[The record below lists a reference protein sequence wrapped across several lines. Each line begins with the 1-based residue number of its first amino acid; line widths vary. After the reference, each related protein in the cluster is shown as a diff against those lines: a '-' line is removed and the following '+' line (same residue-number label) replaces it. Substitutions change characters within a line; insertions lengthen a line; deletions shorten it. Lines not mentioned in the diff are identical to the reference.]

1 MAVSD
6 QYLYDSNIMRA
17 PGSHASSIHSY
28 GLFGEA
34 SQLPDVLHC
43 ETIAARSVLH
53 SWELASH
60 RHSRLHQLLLLRE
73 GSGKAWLESDSVALG
88 RHTLVNVPVGDVHA
102 FSFSP
107 GTQGWVLSLP
117 DELVAQ
123 QLANEPM
130 LRQSLAR
137 AVAIPVKAVV
147 ASQLIS
153 LFALL
158 WKTYGDEG
166 ASGRSLLLTGL
177 GTAVLA
183 LAGKALVEASS
194 RDSDLGGSRVLRR
207 FEALLER
214 QFASAWRVSDYAQAL
229 GVTPAHLSRVARGA
243 TGLPVSRLVD
253 ARRMREARRQLAY
266 TTASVAAV
274 GELLGFE
281 DPAHFSKVFS
291 RTCGC
296 SPRAFRASV
305 TQLAERSSQRSGS
318 AEAT

>member
-73 GSGKAWLESDSVALG
+73 GSGKAWLESDSMALG
-88 RHTLVNVPVGDVHA
+88 RHTLVNVPVGNVHA

-137 AVAIPVKAVV
+137 AVAA
-147 ASQLIS
+147 
-153 LFALL
+153 
-158 WKTYGDEG
+158 
-166 ASGRSLLLTGL
+166 GRL
-177 GTAVLA
+177 
-183 LAGKALVEASS
+183 
-194 RDSDLGGSRVLRR
+194 
-207 FEALLER
+207 
-214 QFASAWRVSDYAQAL
+214 
-229 GVTPAHLSRVARGA
+229 RVARQRLCA
-243 TGLPVSRLVD
+243 GLGRD
-253 ARRMREARRQLAY
+253 ARSSEPRRPRRHRPAGLAPGGCPSHARGAKTPCLHHRECCR
-266 TTASVAAV
+266 
-274 GELLGFE
+274 GG
-281 DPAHFSKVFS
+281 
-291 RTCGC
+291 
-296 SPRAFRASV
+296 
-305 TQLAERSSQRSGS
+305 
-318 AEAT
+318 